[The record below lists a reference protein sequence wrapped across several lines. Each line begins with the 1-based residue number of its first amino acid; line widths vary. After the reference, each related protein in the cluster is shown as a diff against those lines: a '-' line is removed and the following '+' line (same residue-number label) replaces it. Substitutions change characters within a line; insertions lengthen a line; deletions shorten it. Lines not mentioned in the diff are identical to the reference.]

1 MKSNITP
8 IQKINSVRLKEA
20 RIARGYSQSK
30 LGNLFGVSRQ
40 TISKYEEGCMSPKA
54 EIFNKYV
61 ELLNFPL
68 SYFYNSTLD
77 YESSDTAILFR
88 SLATASKMEREK
100 LSIRAEWIKRI
111 VRYFSQYLEFPEV
124 IIKQQ
129 TINKDYSAE
138 EIENLSKLLR
148 QHWNLGLGP
157 ISNLT
162 ALLQNKG
169 CFIARTKIKV
179 SKSDGCSKWSEN
191 RPYIFLTA
199 DKNVAVRSRFD
210 LAHELGHL
218 ILHHITEGMM
228 NKELLKKIEKEANYF
243 AGAFLLPR
251 ETFGN
256 QIVSTSLDYFIQL
269 KKEWKVSI
277 AAMIYRCKEL
287 GILSENQT
295 SYLWRQLAARCMKKN
310 EPYDKEFI
318 PEKPTLLHDAVEI
331 LLESGI
337 VSAEEIL
344 QKIALPKEDFCE
356 LCNISSH
363 VFDKNI
369 KLYQPKLRLIK

>member
-1 MKSNITP
+1 
-8 IQKINSVRLKEA
+8 
-20 RIARGYSQSK
+20 
-30 LGNLFGVSRQ
+30 
-40 TISKYEEGCMSPKA
+40 
-54 EIFNKYV
+54 
-61 ELLNFPL
+61 
-68 SYFYNSTLD
+68 
-77 YESSDTAILFR
+77 
-88 SLATASKMEREK
+88 
-100 LSIRAEWIKRI
+100 
-111 VRYFSQYLEFPEV
+111 
-124 IIKQQ
+124 
-129 TINKDYSAE
+129 
-138 EIENLSKLLR
+138 
-148 QHWNLGLGP
+148 
-157 ISNLT
+157 
-162 ALLQNKG
+162 
-169 CFIARTKIKV
+169 
-179 SKSDGCSKWSEN
+179 
-191 RPYIFLTA
+191 
-199 DKNVAVRSRFD
+199 
-210 LAHELGHL
+210 
-218 ILHHITEGMM
+218 M
-228 NKELLKKIEKEANYF
+228 NKELIKKIEKEANYF

-295 SYLWRQLAARCMKKN
+295 SYLWRQLAARGMKKN
-310 EPYDKEFI
+310 EPYDEKFI

-331 LLESGI
+331 LMESGV